1 MKKIINKMWLPVVT
15 LLIIGAGVLVLTG
28 AMRVSRAQE
37 SAQTVLKH
45 AEAEAAPEHT
55 ASAEPALHSDTP
67 SEEANVE
74 HSETPAAESAVEH
87 NETAAAG
94 IENNDVSVE
103 THRIEIPDLPDGYK
117 VIPTLNEARHKPGED
132 ELTYD
137 QAGAI
142 AVMAYTKVF
151 GEAFTS
157 GSKDI
162 YVKYNNNEGMPGG
175 QFEVY
180 AGSKK
185 YAKASFTGYMDAVTG
200 YVGHVE
206 NHTPAGKGK
215 KEYAQEEGKDLM
227 FSLYEDTKIPEAAR
241 KLINEKFANGRT
253 IEEIM
258 VDGIQMDFNTPGVDI
273 LADCK
278 IRMSD
283 GDCYLV
289 RVGYPTYDIRLFEV
303 YPGWHSCI
311 WMYGDESEAGDYP
324 SLKEMGME

>member
-1 MKKIINKMWLPVVT
+1 MMKIVKKVWMPVVT
-15 LLIIGAGVLVLTG
+15 LLIIGVGVLVLTG

-37 SAQTVLKH
+37 SGQTVLKP
-45 AEAEAAPEHT
+45 AEAEATPEHT
-55 ASAEPALHSDTP
+55 ASADPAAHSEAP
-67 SEEANVE
+67 AEESAAAQ
-74 HSETPAAESAVEH
+74 SETPAVESAVEH
-87 NETAAAG
+87 NETASAD
-94 IENNDVSVE
+94 IENGSISAE
-103 THRIEIPDLPDGYK
+103 THRIAIPALPDGYK

-142 AVMAYTKVF
+142 AVMAFTKVF

-162 YVKYNNNEGMPGG
+162 YVKYNNNEGTFDN

-206 NHTPAGKGK
+206 NHTPAGKDK
-215 KEYAQEEGKDLM
+215 KTYAKDEGRDLM

-278 IRMSD
+278 MRMSD